1 MTIYVVEIP
10 HQMPPIAW
18 AAENEAELIAK
29 VNEYTSEEIS
39 EYEEAV
45 DALQRDLH
53 TALIFTSEVEA
64 RDALAIDANWEVHQ
78 GWRAR
83 EALRDLLD

>member
-18 AAENEAELIAK
+18 TAENEAELIAK
-29 VNEYTSEEIS
+29 VNEYTEEMISDYDAAVAAIEHDRYAAMVFRSE
-39 EYEEAV
+39 A
-45 DALQRDLH
+45 
-53 TALIFTSEVEA
+53 EA
-64 RDALAIDANWEVHQ
+64 REALATDENWAIHQ
-78 GWRAR
+78 GLKAR